1 MDTAIWWELYVSN
14 TNVVSPEEAIN
25 AGERVARAIAA
36 RFRSYTL
43 SVEERREAARV
54 AIYVALE
61 KIRTGR
67 VLPRDVFVYVYG
79 AARRAVLTELQ
90 NQLSIGS
97 AGAGATRRIE
107 LGPVDTA
114 GPYRKRESL
123 SELLEAAAL
132 TPTEQRYCALL
143 LEGYLAYE
151 VQDRLELS
159 DYRFRK
165 LVESVRLKIARAKRP

>member
-14 TNVVSPEEAIN
+14 TNVVSPEEAIS
-25 AGERVARAIAA
+25 AGERVARAIAT
-36 RFRSYTL
+36 RFRSYTV
-43 SVEERREAARV
+43 STEERREAARV

-90 NQLSIGS
+90 NRLTVGS
-97 AGAGATRRIE
+97 CAAAGRRIE

-114 GPYRKRESL
+114 GPYRKRGSL

-151 VQDRLELS
+151 VQDRLKLS

-165 LVESVRLKIARAKRP
+165 LVESVRWKIAREVPR